1 MEKRALKN
9 KKQKEGSSLEANAST
24 PTVSF
29 EVKPGESVIF
39 VSNGNFHSMPKG
51 EEYEVSSEDA
61 LVLLTKGYGEIK
73 K

>member
-29 EVKPGESVIF
+29 EVEPGTSVMF
-39 VSNGNFHSMPKG
+39 VSNGKFHTMPEG
-51 EEYEVSSEDA
+51 AEFEVSSEDA